1 MPGYHLEL
9 GSDGRSYNNRA
20 IVVDSKGRHYSKQ
33 PIPLKNAKAQMK
45 ALYSSEHREKVDK
58 K

>member
-1 MPGYHLEL
+1 MYHLEL

-20 IVVDSKGRHYSKQ
+20 IVVDTKGRHYSKQ

-45 ALYSSEHREKVDK
+45 ALMASEHREKVEK